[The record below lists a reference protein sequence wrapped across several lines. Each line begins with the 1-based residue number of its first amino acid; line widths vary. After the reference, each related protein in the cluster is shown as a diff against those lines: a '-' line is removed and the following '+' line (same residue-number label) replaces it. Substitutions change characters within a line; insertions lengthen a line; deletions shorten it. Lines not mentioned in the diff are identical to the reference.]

1 MDVGGTLWWWSRLRP
16 MGAKLTIV
24 NLDDRHKSLIELAGY
39 TFVAADGRRL
49 PFSDKEFDLVFS
61 NSVIEHVGDRD
72 SQMRFANEML
82 RVGKSIYCQT
92 PNRWFP
98 IEPHLIAL
106 FLHWL
111 PFTLA
116 RRLVRYGSIWGLVT
130 RPSQEQIDDLLS
142 SIRLLSLREVRRLFG
157 GCTVRAER
165 IFGLAKSFVVERR
178 VALMEKP

>member
-1 MDVGGTLWWWSRLRP
+1 M
-16 MGAKLTIV
+16 KLTIV
-24 NLDDRHKSLIELAGY
+24 NLDDRHKSLIELAGHA
-39 TFVAADGRRL
+39 FIAADGRQL

-98 IEPHLIAL
+98 IEPHLIAP

-111 PFTLA
+111 PFAMA

-157 GCTVRAER
+157 GCTIRSER
-165 IFGLAKSFVVERR
+165 IFGLAKSFIVERR
-178 VALMEKP
+178 VVPIEKP